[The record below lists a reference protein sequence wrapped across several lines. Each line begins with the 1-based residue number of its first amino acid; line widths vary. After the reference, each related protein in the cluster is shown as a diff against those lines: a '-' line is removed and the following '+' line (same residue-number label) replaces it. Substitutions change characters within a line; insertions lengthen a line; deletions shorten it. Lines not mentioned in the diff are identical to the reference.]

1 MTNVFKPAVST
12 FIFEDKPLS
21 VKELKQI
28 KEAGFNLIEIWARK
42 PHFDFTDPEV
52 VKKIKSSIS
61 SLGIKVASFHAPFG
75 EPYDL
80 SSCDKNIRR
89 GAVKEIIHSAEVLE
103 ELGGARL
110 IIHGGIRV
118 KEGENRR
125 PLISNLKTS
134 LEEILKICEQ
144 KKKVLVLENMP
155 PPGRIGD
162 TAEELWRI
170 VNSFNSIYI
179 GICLDTGH
187 ANIGGE
193 LIQATKKF
201 QSRLVTLHVS
211 DNWGE
216 KDDHHLPGGGK
227 INWPEF
233 LAALAQGSYDG
244 PFMYELVKRENNL
257 AVLRKAKSIY
267 EKFKAIFKKNLVW

>member
-1 MTNVFKPAVST
+1 MTNIFKLAVST

-21 VKELKQI
+21 LKELKQI
-28 KEAGFNLIEIWARK
+28 KEAGFSLIEVWGRK
-42 PHFDFTDPEV
+42 PHFDFTNPKA
-52 VKKIKSSIS
+52 VKKIKSSIN

-75 EPYDL
+75 EAYDL
-80 SSCDKNIRR
+80 SSCDKDIRR

-118 KEGENRR
+118 NEGENRQ

-134 LEEILKICEQ
+134 LEEILKICEG
-144 KKKVLVLENMP
+144 KKKVLVLENML
-155 PPGRIGD
+155 PGRVGD
-162 TAEELWRI
+162 TAEEVWEI
-170 VNSFNSIYI
+170 ANSFKSIYI

-187 ANIGGE
+187 ANIGGD
-193 LIQATKKF
+193 LIETIKKF

-211 DNWGE
+211 DNSGE
-216 KDDHHLPGGGK
+216 RDDHHLPGEGS

-244 PFMYELVKRENNL
+244 PFMYELVKREDNL
-257 AVLRKAKSIY
+257 AILRKAKSIY
-267 EKFKAIFKKNLVW
+267 GKFKAIFKENLVW